1 MIQRIFLDSCFR
13 RFFCEGRGGGCYIRE
28 ALYGSGLDGVGL
40 GDENI
45 WGRFWLYITLAGWR
59 GLNRGFYSV

>member
-13 RFFCEGRGGGCYIRE
+13 GFFCEGRGGVGYIRE

-45 WGRFWLYITLAGWR
+45 YNNAGWMAR
-59 GLNRGFYSV
+59 RGFYSTARLKF